1 MYPKLD
7 ILAIAAHPDDVEISA
22 GGTVLKSIEQ
32 GKTVGIVDL
41 TRGELGT
48 RGSGE
53 LRMLEAA
60 EASKRMGITAREN
73 LGLKDGF
80 FKDDEA
86 SMRLLIETIRKYR
99 PEIVLTNAP
108 TDRHPDHGRASKFV
122 NDACFFSGLP
132 KIVTGDFAAHRPKA
146 VYMFVQDYY
155 IKPDFVVD
163 IEAYW
168 DKKIEVLK
176 SYGSQFFNPNSLE
189 PATPISGED
198 FFDFLKARSKD
209 FARPAALQYAEGFI
223 TARVPAVTDLFHLK

>member
-22 GGTVLKSIEQ
+22 GGTILKSIEQ

-53 LRMLEAA
+53 LRLEEAA
-60 EASKRMGITAREN
+60 EASKRLGITAREN

-86 SMRLLIETIRKYR
+86 SMRLLIEAIRKYR

-108 TDRHPDHGRASKFV
+108 SDRHPDHGRASKFV
-122 NDACFFSGLP
+122 NDACFFAGLP
-132 KIVTGDFAAHRPKA
+132 KIETGDLKAHRPKA

-155 IKPDFVVD
+155 LKPDFVVD
-163 IEAYW
+163 VTEYW
-168 DKKIEVLK
+168 ERKENVLRAF
-176 SYGSQFFNPNSLE
+176 GSQFFNPDSKE
-189 PATPISGED
+189 PVTPISGAD
-198 FFDFLKARSKD
+198 FFDFLRARGSN
-209 FARPAALQYAEGFI
+209 FGRPAGFKYAEGFI
-223 TARVPAVTDLFHLK
+223 TTRQPGVNDLFHLI